1 MTVALSRV
9 TSLDNIYLV
18 GSFTLSAIKAGSR
31 AMWNEKQLS
40 TFTTSF
46 TSGNFLKIALLI
58 TRLLNKHGVD
68 ISKDNRLLQTDTLFL
83 TETHVMPEQN
93 ITRKNCL
100 DQFHFYH
107 NKSTDK
113 SESFAFVCTNSVDV
127 VSHHQI
133 PGKSFFSLKKLTF
146 MEAQVNILLLY
157 RKITT
162 NLAGC
167 YEHLREINFSQK
179 I

>member
-1 MTVALSRV
+1 
-9 TSLDNIYLV
+9 
-18 GSFTLSAIKAGSR
+18 
-31 AMWNEKQLS
+31 
-40 TFTTSF
+40 
-46 TSGNFLKIALLI
+46 
-58 TRLLNKHGVD
+58 
-68 ISKDNRLLQTDTLFL
+68 
-83 TETHVMPEQN
+83 MPEQN
-93 ITRKNCL
+93 ITGKNCL

-167 YEHLREINFSQK
+167 YEHQREINFSQK